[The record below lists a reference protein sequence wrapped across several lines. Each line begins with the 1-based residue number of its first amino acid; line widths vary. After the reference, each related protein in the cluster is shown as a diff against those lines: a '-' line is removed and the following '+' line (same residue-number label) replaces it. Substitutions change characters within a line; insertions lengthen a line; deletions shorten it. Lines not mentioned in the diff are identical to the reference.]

1 MSASSSGTIDKYG
14 YLTGEEI
21 LSSNQKKIIEQ
32 TKLTYSPLGKLLKK
46 NKKNRRSRKK
56 SN

>member
-21 LSSNQKKIIEQ
+21 LSSNQKKIIEH
-32 TKLTYSPLGKLLKK
+32 TKLTYSPLGKLSKK
-46 NKKNRRSRKK
+46 K
-56 SN
+56 